1 MPPAEIRKIFV
12 LDTNV
17 VLHDNNSVRNFHEH
31 DIVIPITV
39 LEELDN
45 FKKGNE
51 SINFHAR
58 EFVRIIDEL
67 SDDKV
72 FDEGV
77 SLGEGLG
84 KISIKLEK
92 DFNNGLIENFNP
104 KKPDHQILNIA
115 YIIYN
120 QWILS
125 IHSYLALNI

>member
-1 MPPAEIRKIFV
+1 MPPAEISKIFV

-17 VLHDNNSVRNFHEH
+17 VLHDNNSVRNFKEH
-31 DIVIPITV
+31 DVVIPITV

-67 SDDKV
+67 SDDKL
-72 FDEGV
+72 FDDGV

-92 DFNNGLIENFNP
+92 DFNDVLTNRFLIIKIFNP
-104 KKPDHQILNIA
+104 FFKKNMAIIKICLVILPLC
-115 YIIYN
+115 Y
-120 QWILS
+120 
-125 IHSYLALNI
+125 